1 MAVKSQNAQNKNAR
15 KKSKNNKNSQVNLRK
30 ITANK
35 KKRSSLKSFIFIF
48 VLAVTVVAAFLF
60 LANRY
65 IFKVGK
71 IEINEHFKY
80 TDEEILAAG
89 GISLGMELYSLPLR
103 EIENNI
109 KDKFSYVKNIKLT
122 QIPPSTLRI
131 NISMETGVLGI
142 KLGGDYYILSETF
155 KVLEKVS
162 MTNKTEEAVAAEL
175 FSDNIIV
182 FSTQT
187 IKECYVGKNIQFQ
200 DEDIPYFLNKL
211 LKVVK
216 ENEIYGVIEKIDLRD
231 KFYVKLDYD
240 KRFLVELGSFEDI
253 ETKILTLIAVIDNL
267 APNATGTFERNNEK
281 SWSFISN
288 NIPG

>member
-1 MAVKSQNAQNKNAR
+1 MAVKSQNVQNKIAGR
-15 KKSKNNKNSQVNLRK
+15 KNNKNAQVNLRK
-30 ITANK
+30 RTSNK

-109 KDKFSYVKNIKLT
+109 KDKFSYVKNVKLT

-162 MTNKTEEAVAAEL
+162 MTNKTEETIAAEL
-175 FSDNIIV
+175 FSDNIIM

-288 NIPG
+288 NISG

>member
-109 KDKFSYVKNIKLT
+109 KDKFSYVKNIKIT

-162 MTNKTEEAVAAEL
+162 MANKTEEIITAEL
-175 FSDNIIV
+175 FADNIII

-187 IKECYVGKNIQFQ
+187 IQECYVGKNIQFQ

-288 NIPG
+288 NIP